1 MEFVEFVEKV
11 EDRIAS
17 PGPGEAERAVIA
29 TFETLGERISGGEA
43 SDIAEQL
50 PEELQGPLR
59 RASGNPEG
67 FGLEGFFRRV
77 GEKEGVDINKATDHA
92 TATMRVLGQAIS
104 DGELS
109 DVRSQLPREFHP
121 LLQG

>member
-1 MEFVEFVEKV
+1 MEFVEFVERV
-11 EDRIAS
+11 ESRIQN
-17 PGPGEAERAVIA
+17 PQPGEAERAVIA
-29 TFETLGERISGGEA
+29 TFETLGERVSGGEA
-43 SDIAEQL
+43 SDIAAQL

-77 GEKEGVDINKATDHA
+77 AEKEGVDINKATDHA
-92 TATMRVLGQAIS
+92 TAVMKVLSEAIS
-104 DGELS
+104 SGELS
-109 DVRSQLPREFHP
+109 DVRSQLPREFYP